1 MKYLTAAALAVLCAG
16 SLAAPPPLQPA
27 RQSPPPAQQP
37 DLRQLLQQYH
47 DATGAVPRRLSD
59 AERAELRRQLM
70 EYSQPAQSRLPLVQ
84 AKDP

>member
-16 SLAAPPPLQPA
+16 SFAAPPQPA
-27 RQSPPPAQQP
+27 RQSPPPAP
-37 DLRQLLQQYH
+37 PLDLRQLLQQYH
-47 DATGAVPRRLSD
+47 GASDAVPRQLSE

-70 EYSQPAQSRLPLVQ
+70 EYSQPSASRLPLVQ